1 MRRLRTHI
9 FRAIIGIA
17 FVSTASLLSHCT
29 FDQVEAVPLDC
40 DHPYTFESNDSFK
53 VRPIFEL
60 TCSYQGC
67 HERNASIGDFTQYRT
82 LKPFIRNGKIFRRVI
97 ENKDMPP
104 PYATGPKTLTTEELQ
119 AIECWLAAG
128 GPP

>member
-1 MRRLRTHI
+1 MRILQALI
-9 FRAIIGIA
+9 
-17 FVSTASLLSHCT
+17 
-29 FDQVEAVPLDC
+29 
-40 DHPYTFESNDSFK
+40 Y
-53 VRPIFEL
+53 L

-119 AIECWLAAG
+119 KIECWLAAG